1 MILNRLA
8 EAVAK
13 QNWFVVFI
21 EVLVLVIGIFIGLQ
35 VDDWNQAREDKIDEQ
50 QFLQRLHKDVLLAEE
65 LSNRV
70 RDRRLDRLQNIVDAG
85 DVLFDRIGRDQL
97 TEDECISIDSAS
109 FFNINASSLSSMN
122 ELMGTGRMEIIQ
134 DAELRT
140 ELVRLQQTRAGLVTM
155 IAVQSGSATFTHLS
169 SSYPDLIQLESYF
182 DADIG
187 EIRSAPKCDLEGMRA
202 NQKFLNQFSAN
213 ADGYDAYIRD
223 GLAPWSAQF
232 DKVHQLVDDA
242 LGMTHQ

>member
-35 VDDWNQAREDKIDEQ
+35 VDDWNQARKNKIDEQ

-70 RDRRLDRLQNIVDAG
+70 RDRRLDRLQTIMDAG

-97 TEDECISIDSAS
+97 TEDECISIASAS

-155 IAVQSGSATFTHLS
+155 IAVQSGSSAFTHLP

-187 EIRSAPKCDLEGMRA
+187 EIRGAPKCDLDGMRT
-202 NQKFLNQFSAN
+202 NQKFLNQFSVN

-232 DKVHQLVDDA
+232 DKVHQLVDNA
-242 LGMTHQ
+242 LGMTH